1 MKVAIYSKNDT
12 VEKKMPQKQKNSLN
26 NYIQYR
32 GWKVINEFVDHC
44 AVQQKKVSERNKIM
58 QLAKEKEIDV
68 VLVWSLKCW
77 AESTCDLILSLNE
90 LTQYGVSF
98 VSLSE
103 SLDSSTPTRKTFTD
117 ILTAFAKFEK
127 EKNIL
132 HKQNLSIIAKSS
144 EPKAKRLG
152 KALKCAEQMRA
163 LQQEGKNHSEIA
175 RILNVSRGSVHNIL
189 GNISKNKESK
199 KVYKRGEAQTL
210 FCQSFIKTIQ
220 FLTCHARIKSSKK
233 ITSSSLSM

>member
-12 VEKKMPQKQKNSLN
+12 VEYKMPQKQISSLH
-26 NYIQYR
+26 NYIQNR
-32 GWKVINEFVDHC
+32 GWKFINEFVDHT
-44 AVQQKKVSERNKIM
+44 AVKKKKVSERNKLM

-68 VLVWSLKCW
+68 VLVWSLNCW
-77 AESTCDLILSLNE
+77 AETTCDLILSLNE

-103 SLDSSTPTRKTFTD
+103 SLDSSNPTHKTFSE
-117 ILTAFAKFEK
+117 ILNAFAIFEK
-127 EKNIL
+127 EKNNQ
-132 HKQNLSIIAKSS
+132 HKQHLSIIAKSN
-144 EPKAKRLG
+144 EPKTKRLG
-152 KALKCAEQMRA
+152 KALKCADQMRA

-189 GNISKNKESK
+189 GNISKKKESK
-199 KVYKRGEAQTL
+199 KVYNRGEAQTL
-210 FCQSFIKTIQ
+210 FCQSFIRTIQ
-220 FLTCHARIKSSKK
+220 FLTCHARIKSRRN